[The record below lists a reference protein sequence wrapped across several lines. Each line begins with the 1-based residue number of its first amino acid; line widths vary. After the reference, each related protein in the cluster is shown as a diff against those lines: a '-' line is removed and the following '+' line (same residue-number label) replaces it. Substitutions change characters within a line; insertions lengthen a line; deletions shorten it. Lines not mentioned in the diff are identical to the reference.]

1 MSKNTCRDCPSFYAS
16 RMLMQ
21 AGCSRYD
28 VCKVLDML
36 NDSEI
41 ESAAKAV
48 YKICFSCDHKA
59 AKEEAKQSVEDDL
72 ISREA
77 AMRLLR
83 YELDF
88 LGSRETNAAVEVIRK
103 MPAARRKE

>member
-1 MSKNTCRDCPSFYAS
+1 MSKNTCIDCPSFYAS

-21 AGCSRYD
+21 AGCSRYH
-28 VCKVLDML
+28 VCKALDMFNEL
-36 NDSEI
+36 EI
-41 ESAAKAV
+41 ESAAKYV
-48 YKICFSCDHKA
+48 YMRCISCDHKA
-59 AKEEAKQSVEDDL
+59 AKEEVKQPADDDL

>member
-1 MSKNTCRDCPSFYAS
+1 MSRNPCNDCPSFYAS

-21 AGCSRYD
+21 AGCYRCH
-28 VCKVLDML
+28 VCVGLDMF
-36 NDSEI
+36 NESEI
-41 ESAAKAV
+41 ESAAKRV

-59 AKEEAKQSVEDDL
+59 AKEEVKHPSDDDL

-103 MPAARRKE
+103 MPAARRKD